1 MSSTE
6 QYLYEPVTVPHPGDN
21 VAEYLEH
28 NDWTQSDLARRT
40 GLTAKTISEVCNR
53 KAGITPVTALALE
66 KAFQRPASFWLSL
79 QRQFD
84 EAQARA
90 HVFAKAAS
98 WSEWAKHFPLREMRK
113 LNFSLPQGTSETDA
127 LLNFFGV
134 ASPDSWTSVWNA
146 ASVNYRQTREFD
158 VHEEAVSAWVRET
171 ELVARDLEVAAYSED
186 RLRAALGSLRHLTR
200 LRSDEIME
208 PVQNIC
214 ASCGVAVVWVPELKS
229 TRISGCARWLTD
241 KKALIGLT
249 LRYKTDDQL
258 WFTFFHEIGH
268 ILLHKGKRPFVID
281 NAAEDMSDR
290 VIDPEMLQ
298 FEAEADRFSS
308 ETLVPSQALEQFVRA
323 KLFTSESI
331 LNFSEAIDVGPGIVV
346 GRLQHDGVLKRH
358 QGNAF
363 KQRLDYKDV
372 GEV

>member
-6 QYLYEPVTVPHPGDN
+6 EYLYEPITVPHPGDN
-21 VAEYLEH
+21 VAEYLEF
-28 NDWTQSDLARRT
+28 NAWTQSDLARRT
-40 GLTAKTISEVCNR
+40 GLTAKTISEVCNG

-66 KAFQRPASFWLSL
+66 KAFQRPASFWLGL

-90 HVFAKAAS
+90 QVSAKAAS
-98 WSEWAKHFPLREMRK
+98 WSEWARQFPLREMRK
-113 LNFSLPQGTSETDA
+113 LNFSLPKGTSETDA

-134 ASPDSWTSVWNA
+134 ASPDSWSSVWGA
-146 ASVNYRQTREFD
+146 ASVNYRQTREFN
-158 VHEEAVSAWVRET
+158 VHEEAVFAWVRET
-171 ELVARDLEVAAYSED
+171 ELVARELDVAAYSEA
-186 RLRAALGSLRHLTR
+186 RLRASLGSLRHLTR
-200 LRSDEIME
+200 LRADEIME

-214 ASCGVAVVWVPELKS
+214 ASCGLAVVWVPELKN

-241 KKALIGLT
+241 RKALIGLT

-258 WFTFFHEIGH
+258 WFTLFHEIGH
-268 ILLHKGKRPFVID
+268 ILLHKGKRSFVID
-281 NAAEDMSDR
+281 NAVEDMSDR

-308 ETLVPSQALEQFVRA
+308 DTLVPARALEDFVRA
-323 KLFTSESI
+323 KTFTSESI

-346 GRLQHDGVLKRH
+346 GRLQHDGILKRH

-363 KQRLDYKDV
+363 KQRLDYKEV